1 MASLSARASS
11 STVQITSI
19 LSGIVAVV
27 VVVVVGLV
35 TIWALRVHFCLNK
48 HLTWVNVTVSQT
60 QIPALDVTLATLTN
74 SPTIDLNM
82 QINK

>member
-27 VVVVVGLV
+27 VVMGLV

-48 HLTWVNVTVSQT
+48 HLTRVNVTVSQT
-60 QIPALDVTLATLTN
+60 QIPALNVTLATLTN